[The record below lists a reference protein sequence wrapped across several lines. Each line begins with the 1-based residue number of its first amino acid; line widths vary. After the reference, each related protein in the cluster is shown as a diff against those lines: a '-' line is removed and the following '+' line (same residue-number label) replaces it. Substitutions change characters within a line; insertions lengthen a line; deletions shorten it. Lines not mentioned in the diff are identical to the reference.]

1 MEIFY
6 NTLFPQ
12 EEIFFPT
19 SDFTVLHSDP
29 ASPYAT
35 VRETK
40 GFEPGTVSC
49 ILPPNLSGKPCLIQS
64 NIFPENVSRA
74 ISWLKLCLVVEFLL
88 LESP

>member
-6 NTLFPQ
+6 NTLFPK

-49 ILPPNLSGKPCLIQS
+49 ILPKIS
-64 NIFPENVSRA
+64 PESPVSSKA
-74 ISWLKLCLVVEFLL
+74 IS
-88 LESP
+88 SPRMSLGLYLG